1 MSSRNPWVIWAPRVF
16 GVAVSLFL
24 ALFALDSFDGGPLTE
39 TIPGFLMHLIPA
51 AIVAAVVAAGWRRPW
66 IGAAGF
72 GALAIAY
79 AVMVPSRLDWI
90 LAIAGPLAVTAL
102 LFALGARNASH
113 PA

>member
-1 MSSRNPWVIWAPRVF
+1 MSSRNRWVVWAPRVF
-16 GVAVSLFL
+16 GIAVSLFL

-51 AIVAAVVAAGWRRPW
+51 AIVAAVVAAGWRHPW

-79 AVMVPSRLDWI
+79 AAMVPSRPDWI
-90 LAIAGPLAVTAL
+90 LLISGPLAVTAL
-102 LFALGARNASH
+102 LSALGARNTRR